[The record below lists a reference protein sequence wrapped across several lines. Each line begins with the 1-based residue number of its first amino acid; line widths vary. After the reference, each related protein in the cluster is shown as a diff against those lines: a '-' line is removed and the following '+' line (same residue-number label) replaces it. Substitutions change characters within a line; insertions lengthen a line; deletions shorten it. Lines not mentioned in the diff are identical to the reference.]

1 MPKNVDESPCIYSP
15 GIKWNVQPGSYTHMT
30 EFFGPLLGVMS
41 FRSLT
46 EAINIVNESGF
57 GLTSG
62 IESLDD
68 SEQALWLAGIRAGN
82 LYVNRSTTGAIVL
95 RQPFGGMGKSAF
107 GPSIKAGGPI
117 YVAQL
122 MTFTCNAGT
131 EAKSEN
137 VSNPALVHLL
147 SGLRKLSGELQPET
161 SQLATAIADYDKAAQ
176 DEFLKEHDHFHLIGQ
191 DNIRRYLPIPALC
204 VRVTAND
211 TWFDIVARAAAA
223 RSVGCRVFI
232 SSSPGVLDDW
242 LQILHDLTEEWAA
255 DIEFIE
261 ETDEQLIEAIE
272 TGAVGRIRYSSPEAV
287 PSAIREAVIGNYVH
301 IADSPVLPIGR
312 VELMWYVQ
320 EQSVCIDYHRYGNL
334 GARAGEQRA
343 PVL

>member
-1 MPKNVDESPCIYSP
+1 M
-15 GIKWNVQPGSYTHMT
+15 
-30 EFFGPLLGVMS
+30 
-41 FRSLT
+41 
-46 EAINIVNESGF
+46 
-57 GLTSG
+57 
-62 IESLDD
+62 
-68 SEQALWLAGIRAGN
+68 
-82 LYVNRSTTGAIVL
+82 
-95 RQPFGGMGKSAF
+95 
-107 GPSIKAGGPI
+107 
-117 YVAQL
+117 
-122 MTFTCNAGT
+122 
-131 EAKSEN
+131 
-137 VSNPALVHLL
+137 
-147 SGLRKLSGELQPET
+147 
-161 SQLATAIADYDKAAQ
+161 
-176 DEFLKEHDHFHLIGQ
+176 
-191 DNIRRYLPIPALC
+191 
-204 VRVTAND
+204 RVTAND

-301 IADSPVLPIGR
+301 IADSPVLSIGR
-312 VELMWYVQ
+312 VELMWCVQ